1 MAKILS
7 LTAAEETDL
16 ITLLATMSEYGNL
29 RRIHEKL
36 LKPVKAKKLIGNINA
51 SATSDDLVLVR
62 TAADIG
68 CDPNGSSPTAFSSV
82 DPHPADAGTDWPTSY

>member
-7 LTAAEETDL
+7 LTAAEEADL

-36 LKPVKAKKLIGNINA
+36 LRPTKAKKLLGAINA
-51 SATSDDLVLVR
+51 DIAQLDFSTGP
-62 TAADIG
+62 ADTG
-68 CDPNGSSPTAFSSV
+68 CDPLGSSPAASSSTNT
-82 DPHPADAGTDWPTSY
+82 HPADAATDWPTGY